1 MKLPLVAI
9 RPEPGLS
16 ATLSRARDMG
26 LAVTGH
32 PLSAAMPCAWDLP
45 ENPEF
50 DGLLVGS
57 ANVLRHGGEQLD
69 RLRHLPVYA
78 VGGATAQAARDAG
91 FVVAAEGQ
99 GGLQQILDGLDQ
111 TPRHLLRLSGQA
123 HVPLNIPPHIQLTE
137 IVTYS
142 IQHIAIEPELA
153 EVLTDGA
160 CVLLHSAGAAE
171 HLGQEVDR
179 LNIARSKINLAAL
192 GPRIAAAAGTGWG
205 KVESAIV
212 PSDSHLLALARDMC
226 Q

>member
-16 ATLSRARDMG
+16 ATLARARDMG

-45 ENPEF
+45 ESPEF

-57 ANVLRHGGEQLD
+57 GNVLRHGGDRLD
-69 RLRHLPVYA
+69 RLHHLPVYA
-78 VGGATAQAARDAG
+78 VGSATAQAARDAG
-91 FVVAAEGQ
+91 FLVAAEGQ
-99 GGLQQILDGLDQ
+99 GGLQQILDGLDHA
-111 TPRHLLRLSGQA
+111 PRHLLRLSGQT

-137 IVTYS
+137 IVTYC
-142 IQHIAIEPELA
+142 IQHIAVDRELA
-153 EVLTDGA
+153 EILTGGA
-160 CVLLHSAGAAE
+160 CVLLHSAGVAE
-171 HLGQEVDR
+171 HLGRELDR
-179 LNIARSKINLAAL
+179 LNIARSKIYLAAL

-212 PSDSHLLALARDMC
+212 PGDSHLLALARDMC